1 MNIILCI
8 ILIANGGE
16 NFMFSDDFLGYASH
30 QEEVEKA
37 IENALETL
45 WAMNDSDDDEDITIN
60 FHLSSRQK
68 RLFTDDDLAYIESE
82 IRRRF

>member
-1 MNIILCI
+1 
-8 ILIANGGE
+8 
-16 NFMFSDDFLGYASH
+16 MFSDDFLCYASH

-45 WAMNDSDDDEDITIN
+45 WAMNDLDDDEDITIN

>member
-1 MNIILCI
+1 MCI

-16 NFMFSDDFLGYASH
+16 NIMFSDDFLGYASH
-30 QEEVEKA
+30 QEEVERA

-45 WAMNDSDDDEDITIN
+45 WSLSDSEDDEDITIN

-68 RLFTDDDLAYIESE
+68 KIFTDDDLAYIESE

>member
-1 MNIILCI
+1 
-8 ILIANGGE
+8 
-16 NFMFSDDFLGYASH
+16 MFSDDFLGYASH
-30 QEEVEKA
+30 QEEVERA

-45 WAMNDSDDDEDITIN
+45 WSLSDSEDDEDITIN

-68 RLFTDDDLAYIESE
+68 KIFTDDDLAYIESE